1 MNGKLYLVPYNNRN
15 GENWIDFEQTFKAV
29 QSIKALNQI
38 FVIDACESGQAN
50 DIVSAVYDSKASV
63 LAKSS
68 GVHMLLATT
77 KGTSAF
83 ESNDPNIKNG
93 VFTHRVLSA
102 LRNRATDIN
111 RDSFITVKEVSK
123 ELRKPQSNADF
134 QYPVIRNVG
143 SDVRLEKL

>member
-1 MNGKLYLVPYNNRN
+1 
-15 GENWIDFEQTFKAV
+15 
-29 QSIKALNQI
+29 
-38 FVIDACESGQAN
+38 
-50 DIVSAVYDSKASV
+50 
-63 LAKSS
+63 
-68 GVHMLLATT
+68 MLLATT

-93 VFTHRVLSA
+93 VFTHRVLTA

-111 RDSFITVKEVSK
+111 SDNFITVKEVSK

-143 SDVRLEKL
+143 SDVRLEKIN